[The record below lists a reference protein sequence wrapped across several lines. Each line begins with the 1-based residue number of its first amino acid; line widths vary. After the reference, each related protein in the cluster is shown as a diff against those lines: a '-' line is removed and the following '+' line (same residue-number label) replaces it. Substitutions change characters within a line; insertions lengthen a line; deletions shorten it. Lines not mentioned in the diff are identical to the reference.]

1 VNAPWLIWQIL
12 DSAFPTGGFAHSWGL
27 ESAWQC
33 GEVPDEDALGRFVRD
48 SVLQAGHAALPLVN
62 AAHAATTPFDRLD
75 ALCDAFLTNPV
86 ANRASRVQGRALTA
100 TCARTWPT
108 APLVSLDAEA
118 KLGCGHLAPSFGA
131 TMRALEIP
139 RPIVQQ
145 MFLFLTA
152 RGVLSAAVRLGIV
165 GSYQAQRMQT
175 ASAAHL
181 DAVLDACADLG
192 EDDLA
197 QTAPII
203 DLLQSAHDRL
213 YSRLFQS

>member
-1 VNAPWLIWQIL
+1 MNAPWVIWQIL

-33 GEVPDEDALGRFVRD
+33 GEVADEGALGRFVRD
-48 SVLQAGHAALPLVN
+48 SVLQAGRAALPLVN
-62 AAHAATTPFDRLD
+62 AAWADTAPYDRLD

-86 ANRASRVQGRALTA
+86 ANRASRVQGRALTS

-108 APLVSLDAEA
+108 AVLMSIDAEA
-118 KLGCGHLAPSFGA
+118 KRGCGHLPPSFGA
-131 TMRALEIP
+131 TTRALEIP
-139 RPIVQQ
+139 RPVVQQ
-145 MFLFLTA
+145 MFLFMTA

-165 GSYQAQRMQT
+165 GSYQSQRLQT
-175 ASAAHL
+175 SCTAHL
-181 DAVLDACADLG
+181 DAVLGACAELG
-192 EDDLA
+192 EEDLA